1 MRAARV
7 SSAHCSRR
15 LRDNGAAAAVIM
27 RPGGLFRGPSGRQ
40 NEHARTIAGRA
51 AGHALVQA
59 RRSHRVASVRAS
71 SCPENY
77 EPGRVQRH
85 MTKAQLAMVAAK
97 AFPEAARAKRR
108 DSCAAKEQFPMVDS
122 GRLAKAR
129 IVLAYAP
136 ELVGQVIAGTKSL
149 DAAYDKARNRKKRG
163 QAVVL

>member
-1 MRAARV
+1 M
-7 SSAHCSRR
+7 
-15 LRDNGAAAAVIM
+15 
-27 RPGGLFRGPSGRQ
+27 
-40 NEHARTIAGRA
+40 
-51 AGHALVQA
+51 
-59 RRSHRVASVRAS
+59 
-71 SCPENY
+71 
-77 EPGRVQRH
+77 QRH

-163 QAVVL
+163 QPVVLLP